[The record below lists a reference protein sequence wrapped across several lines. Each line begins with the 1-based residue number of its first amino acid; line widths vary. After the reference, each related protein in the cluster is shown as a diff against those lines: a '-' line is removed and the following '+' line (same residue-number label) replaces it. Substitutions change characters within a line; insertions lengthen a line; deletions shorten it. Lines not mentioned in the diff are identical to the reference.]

1 MNFLSVIND
10 LSTPYLGDVLKYNKE
25 TKELTFINP
34 NDGVTHKCYVNSMQA
49 LVNFTREYVAPVI
62 VQGMLNG
69 ADSVNN
75 VVAGTV
81 VFVLISGEYADVV
94 GKILKLAI
102 NDNGPDVENTSCTY
116 WLKAAIDSV
125 QVLDA
130 LATVNGTWSSVYSI
144 AGLTTGKTYG
154 PKVEVSFAGTINWGD
169 GTFSEVEAGAEA
181 EHQYT
186 KDGNYTITIKG
197 AALAQVNYTGDGGTQ
212 SEGLTK
218 SKTPFEFKKTPTV

>member
-10 LSTPYLGDVLKYNKE
+10 LDTASLGDALKYNKE

-34 NDGVTHKCYVNSMQA
+34 NDGATHKCYVNSMQA

-62 VQGMLNG
+62 VPGMLNG
-69 ADSVNN
+69 VDSVNN

-81 VFVLISGEYADVV
+81 VFVLINGEYADVV

-102 NDNGPDVENTSCTY
+102 NENGPDVENTSCTY

-125 QVLDA
+125 KVLDA
-130 LATVNGTWSSVYSI
+130 LAAINGTWSSVYSI

-169 GTFSEVEAGAEA
+169 GTFSEVEAGSET

-197 AALAQVNYTGDGGTQ
+197 TALAQVNYTGEGGIQ
-212 SEGLTK
+212 GVTK

>member
-1 MNFLSVIND
+1 MNFLSVINGLD
-10 LSTPYLGDVLKYNKE
+10 TAGLGDVLKYNKE

-34 NDGVTHKCYVNSMQA
+34 NDGATHKCYVNSMQA

-62 VQGMLNG
+62 ASGMLDG
-69 ADSVNN
+69 VDSVNN
-75 VVAGTV
+75 VVAGVV

-94 GKILKLAI
+94 DKILKLAI
-102 NDNGPDVENTSCTY
+102 NENGPDVENTSCTY

-125 QVLDA
+125 KVLDT
-130 LATVNGTWSSVYSI
+130 LAVINGTWSSVYSLSR
-144 AGLTTGKTYG
+144 LTTGKTYG

-169 GTFSEVEAGAEA
+169 GTFSEVEAGGET

-186 KDGNYTITIKG
+186 KDGNYTVTIKG
-197 AALAQVNYTGDGGTQ
+197 PALAHVNYTGEGGTQ

-218 SKTPFEFKKTPTV
+218 SHTPFTFTKSRS